1 MCSQWLVL
9 NSAINSAQAESVLL
23 KLVSSNLSAPT
34 FMLDTKYSQYI
45 QHRIDQKTKPLGALG
60 LLENVAHQL
69 ALIQSQGKE
78 AAVEHIELNKPSIII
93 FAGDHGI
100 ADEGVSIAP
109 SAVTQQMVLNFLQGG
124 AAINCFCTVNDI
136 DITVVDTGILLPV
149 ETDNPMLISQR
160 LGTRTANFANEAAMS
175 SETVEQGIELGQL
188 LINKTISSG
197 SNLIMF
203 GEMGIGNTSSA
214 SAILS
219 ALANRSA
226 TECVGLGTGINS
238 EQLERKKAVVE
249 QGVARCKGLE
259 LKEVKEL
266 KDIKEVLA
274 QVGGYEIVQMVGG
287 FLGAYQTKTPVLV
300 DGFIVSVAAYVAT
313 LIEPNCRDYMIFAH
327 RSEESGHQIVL
338 ELLAAEPLLD
348 LGLRLGEGTGAALAM
363 PIIRAAAEFY
373 NNMASFES
381 AGVTV

>member
-1 MCSQWLVL
+1 
-9 NSAINSAQAESVLL
+9 
-23 KLVSSNLSAPT
+23 
-34 FMLDTKYSQYI
+34 MLDTQYSQYI
-45 QHRIDQKTKPLGALG
+45 QHRIDKKTKPHGALG
-60 LLENVAHQL
+60 LLEKVAHQL
-69 ALIQSQGKE
+69 ALIQSQGKQ
-78 AAVEHIELNKPSIII
+78 AAVEHIELNAPSIII

-109 SAVTQQMVLNFLQGG
+109 SAVTQQMVLNFLNGG
-124 AAINCFCTVNDI
+124 AAINCFCAVNHI

-149 ETDNPMLISQR
+149 ESDSPMLISQR
-160 LGTRTANFANEAAMS
+160 LGTRTNNFANEAAMS
-175 SETVEQGIELGQL
+175 LETVERGIDLGSELVSR
-188 LINKTISSG
+188 TISNG
-197 SNLIMF
+197 TNIIMF

-219 ALANRSA
+219 ALANRTA
-226 TECVGLGTGINS
+226 VECVGLGTGINN
-238 EQLERKKAVVE
+238 EQLARKVAVVE
-249 QGVARCKGLE
+249 QGVARCRGIDA
-259 LKEVKEL
+259 KEV

-274 QVGGYEIVQMVGG
+274 QVGGYEIVQMVGA
-287 FLGAYQTKTPVLV
+287 FLGAYQNRTPVLV
-300 DGFIVSVAAYVAT
+300 DGFIVSVAAYAAT

-327 RSEESGHQIVL
+327 RSEELGHKILL
-338 ELLAAEPLLD
+338 ELLRAEPLLD

>member
-1 MCSQWLVL
+1 
-9 NSAINSAQAESVLL
+9 
-23 KLVSSNLSAPT
+23 
-34 FMLDTKYSQYI
+34 MLDTKYSPYI

-60 LLENVAHQL
+60 LLEKVAHQL
-69 ALIQSQGKE
+69 ALIQSQGQGS
-78 AAVEHIELNKPSIII
+78 AVEHIKLHKPSIII

-109 SAVTQQMVLNFLQGG
+109 SAVTQQMVLNFLNGG
-124 AAINCFCTVNDI
+124 AAINCFCTVNNI

-149 ETDNPMLISQR
+149 ESDSPMLISQR
-160 LGTRTANFANEAAMS
+160 LGTRTNNFANEAAMS
-175 SETVEQGIELGQL
+175 LETVERGIELGTEL
-188 LINKTISSG
+188 VSRTISNG
-197 SNLIMF
+197 TNIIMF

-219 ALANRSA
+219 ALANRTA
-226 TECVGLGTGINS
+226 VECVGLGTGINND
-238 EQLERKKAVVE
+238 QLARKVAVVE

-259 LKEVKEL
+259 LK
-266 KDIKEVLA
+266 DTKEVLA
-274 QVGGYEIVQMVGG
+274 QVGGYEIVQMVGA
-287 FLGAYQTKTPVLV
+287 FLGAYQNRTPVLV

-327 RSEESGHQIVL
+327 RSEESGHKILL
-338 ELLAAEPLLD
+338 ELLDAEPLLD
-348 LGLRLGEGTGAALAM
+348 LGLRLGEGTGAALVM

-381 AGVTV
+381 AGVTVE

>member
-1 MCSQWLVL
+1 
-9 NSAINSAQAESVLL
+9 
-23 KLVSSNLSAPT
+23 
-34 FMLDTKYSQYI
+34 MLDTQYSQYI

-60 LLENVAHQL
+60 LLEKVAHQL

-109 SAVTQQMVLNFLQGG
+109 SAVTQQMVLNFLSGG
-124 AAINCFCTVNDI
+124 AAINCFCAVNNI

-149 ETDNPMLISQR
+149 ESDSDMLSSQR
-160 LGTRTANFANEAAMS
+160 LGTRTNNFANEAAMS
-175 SETVEQGIELGQL
+175 LETVERGIELGTEL
-188 LINKTISSG
+188 VSRTISNG
-197 SNLIMF
+197 TNIIMF

-219 ALANRSA
+219 ALANRA
-226 TECVGLGTGINS
+226 AAECVGLGTGINN
-238 EQLERKKAVVE
+238 EQLARKVAVVE

-259 LKEVKEL
+259 LKELTDL

-287 FLGAYQTKTPVLV
+287 FLGAYQNRTPILV

-313 LIEPNCRDYMIFAH
+313 LIEPSCRDYMIFAH
-327 RSEESGHQIVL
+327 RSEESGHKILL
-338 ELLAAEPLLD
+338 ELLDAEPLLD

>member
-1 MCSQWLVL
+1 
-9 NSAINSAQAESVLL
+9 
-23 KLVSSNLSAPT
+23 
-34 FMLDTKYSQYI
+34 MLDTQYSQYI

-60 LLENVAHQL
+60 LLEKVAHQL

-78 AAVEHIELNKPSIII
+78 AAVEHIELNKPRIII

-109 SAVTQQMVLNFLQGG
+109 SAVTQQMVLNFLSGG
-124 AAINCFCTVNDI
+124 AAINCFCTVNNI

-149 ETDNPMLISQR
+149 ESDSDMLISQR
-160 LGTRTANFANEAAMS
+160 LGTRTNNFANEAAMS
-175 SETVEQGIELGQL
+175 LETVERGIELGTEL
-188 LINKTISSG
+188 VSRTISNG
-197 SNLIMF
+197 TNIIMF

-219 ALANRSA
+219 ALANRA
-226 TECVGLGTGINS
+226 AAECVGLGTGINN
-238 EQLERKKAVVE
+238 EQLERKVAVVE
-249 QGVARCKGLE
+249 QGVARCKDLD
-259 LKEVKEL
+259 LKEI

-287 FLGAYQTKTPVLV
+287 FLGAYQNRTPILV

-313 LIEPNCRDYMIFAH
+313 LIEPSCRDYMIFAH
-327 RSEESGHQIVL
+327 RSEESGHKILL
-338 ELLAAEPLLD
+338 ELLDAEPLLD

>member
-1 MCSQWLVL
+1 ML
-9 NSAINSAQAESVLL
+9 N
-23 KLVSSNLSAPT
+23 
-34 FMLDTKYSQYI
+34 TKYSQFI

-60 LLENVAHQL
+60 LLEKVAHQL
-69 ALIQSQGKE
+69 ALIQSQGQE
-78 AAVEHIELNKPSIII
+78 SAVEHIELNKPSIII

-109 SAVTQQMVLNFLQGG
+109 SAVTQQMVLNFLSGG
-124 AAINCFCTVNDI
+124 AAINCFCAVNNI

-149 ETDNPMLISQR
+149 ESESPMLISQR
-160 LGTRTANFANEAAMS
+160 LGTRTNNFANEAAMS
-175 SETVEQGIELGQL
+175 LETVERGIELGAQL
-188 LINKTISSG
+188 VSKTILNG
-197 SNLIMF
+197 SNIIMF

-226 TECVGLGTGINS
+226 VECVGLGTGINN
-238 EQLERKKAVVE
+238 EQLARKVAVVE
-249 QGVARCKGLE
+249 QGVARCKGLG
-259 LKEVKEL
+259 LTEVKEL
-266 KDIKEVLA
+266 TDLKDTKEVLA

-287 FLGAYQTKTPVLV
+287 FLGAYQNRTPVLV
-300 DGFIVSVAAYVAT
+300 DGFIVSAAAYVAT

-327 RSEESGHQIVL
+327 RSEESGHKILL
-338 ELLAAEPLLD
+338 ELLDAEPLLD

-363 PIIRAAAEFY
+363 PIIRAAVEFY

>member
-1 MCSQWLVL
+1 
-9 NSAINSAQAESVLL
+9 
-23 KLVSSNLSAPT
+23 
-34 FMLDTKYSQYI
+34 MLDTQYSQSI

-60 LLENVAHQL
+60 LLEKVVHQL

-78 AAVEHIELNKPSIII
+78 AAVEHIDLNKPSIII

-109 SAVTQQMVLNFLQGG
+109 SAVTQQMVLNFLSGG
-124 AAINCFCTVNDI
+124 AAINCFCAVNNV

-149 ETDNPMLISQR
+149 ESDSPMLISQR
-160 LGTRTANFANEAAMS
+160 LGTRTNNFANEAAMS
-175 SETVEQGIELGQL
+175 LETVERGIELGTEL
-188 LINKTISSG
+188 VSRTISNG
-197 SNLIMF
+197 TNIIMF

-219 ALANRSA
+219 ALANRTA
-226 TECVGLGTGINS
+226 VECVGLGTGINN
-238 EQLERKKAVVE
+238 EQLARKVAVVE
-249 QGVARCKGLE
+249 QGVARCKGIDA
-259 LKEVKEL
+259 KEV

-274 QVGGYEIVQMVGG
+274 QVGGYEIVQMVGA
-287 FLGAYQTKTPVLV
+287 FLGAYQNKTPVLV

-313 LIEPNCRDYMIFAH
+313 LIEPNCHDYMIFAH
-327 RSEESGHQIVL
+327 RSEESGHKILL
-338 ELLAAEPLLD
+338 ELLDAEPLLD

>member
-1 MCSQWLVL
+1 
-9 NSAINSAQAESVLL
+9 
-23 KLVSSNLSAPT
+23 
-34 FMLDTKYSQYI
+34 MLDTQYSQYI

-60 LLENVAHQL
+60 LLEKVAHQL

-109 SAVTQQMVLNFLQGG
+109 SAVTQQMVLNFLSGG
-124 AAINCFCTVNDI
+124 AAINCFCAVNNI

-149 ETDNPMLISQR
+149 ESNSDMLISQR
-160 LGTRTANFANEAAMS
+160 LGTRTNNFANEAAMS
-175 SETVEQGIELGQL
+175 LETVERGIELGTEL
-188 LINKTISSG
+188 VSRTISNG
-197 SNLIMF
+197 TNIIMF

-219 ALANRSA
+219 ALANRTA
-226 TECVGLGTGINS
+226 VECVGLGTGINN
-238 EQLERKKAVVE
+238 EQLARKVAVVE
-249 QGVARCKGLE
+249 QGVARCKGLD
-259 LKEVKEL
+259 LKEV
-266 KDIKEVLA
+266 KDIKEVPA

-287 FLGAYQTKTPVLV
+287 FLGAYQNRTPILV

-327 RSEESGHQIVL
+327 RSEESGHKIL
-338 ELLAAEPLLD
+338 IELLDAEPLLD

>member
-1 MCSQWLVL
+1 
-9 NSAINSAQAESVLL
+9 
-23 KLVSSNLSAPT
+23 
-34 FMLDTKYSQYI
+34 MLDTQYSQYI

-60 LLENVAHQL
+60 LLEKVAHQL

-109 SAVTQQMVLNFLQGG
+109 SAVTQQMVFNFLSGG
-124 AAINCFCTVNDI
+124 AAINCFCAVNNI

-149 ETDNPMLISQR
+149 ESDSDMLISQR
-160 LGTRTANFANEAAMS
+160 LGTRTNNFANEAAMS
-175 SETVEQGIELGQL
+175 LETVERGIELGTEL
-188 LINKTISSG
+188 VSRTISNG
-197 SNLIMF
+197 TNIIMF

-219 ALANRSA
+219 ALSNRSA
-226 TECVGLGTGINS
+226 DECVGLGTGINN
-238 EQLERKKAVVE
+238 EQLARKVAVVE
-249 QGVARCKGLE
+249 QGVARCKGLD
-259 LKEVKEL
+259 LKEV

-287 FLGAYQTKTPVLV
+287 FLGAYQNRTPILV

-327 RSEESGHQIVL
+327 RSEESGHKILL
-338 ELLAAEPLLD
+338 ELLDAEPLLD

>member
-1 MCSQWLVL
+1 
-9 NSAINSAQAESVLL
+9 
-23 KLVSSNLSAPT
+23 
-34 FMLDTKYSQYI
+34 MLDTQYSQYI

-60 LLENVAHQL
+60 LLEKVAHQL

-109 SAVTQQMVLNFLQGG
+109 SAVTQQMVLNFLSGG
-124 AAINCFCTVNDI
+124 AAINCFCAVNNI

-149 ETDNPMLISQR
+149 ESDSDMLISQR
-160 LGTRTANFANEAAMS
+160 LGTRTNNFANEAAMS
-175 SETVEQGIELGQL
+175 LETVERGIELGTEL
-188 LINKTISSG
+188 VSRTISNG
-197 SNLIMF
+197 TNIIMF

-219 ALANRSA
+219 ALSNRA
-226 TECVGLGTGINS
+226 AAECVGLGTGINN
-238 EQLERKKAVVE
+238 EQLARKVAVVE

-259 LKEVKEL
+259 LKDVKELTDL

-287 FLGAYQTKTPVLV
+287 FLGAYQNRTPILV

-313 LIEPNCRDYMIFAH
+313 LIEPSCRDYMIFAH
-327 RSEESGHQIVL
+327 RSEESGHKILL
-338 ELLAAEPLLD
+338 ELLDAEPLLD

>member
-1 MCSQWLVL
+1 
-9 NSAINSAQAESVLL
+9 
-23 KLVSSNLSAPT
+23 
-34 FMLDTKYSQYI
+34 MLDTQYSQYI

-60 LLENVAHQL
+60 LLEKVAHQL
-69 ALIQSQGKE
+69 ALIQSQGKD

-100 ADEGVSIAP
+100 ADESVSIAP
-109 SAVTQQMVLNFLQGG
+109 SAVTQQMVLNFLSGG
-124 AAINCFCTVNDI
+124 AAINCFCAVNNI
-136 DITVVDTGILLPV
+136 DITVVDTGILLPI
-149 ETDNPMLISQR
+149 ESDNPMLISRR
-160 LGTRTANFANEAAMS
+160 LGTRTNNFANEAAMS
-175 SETVEQGIELGQL
+175 LETVERGIELGTEL
-188 LINKTISSG
+188 VSRTISNG
-197 SNLIMF
+197 TNIIMF

-219 ALANRSA
+219 ALANRTA
-226 TECVGLGTGINS
+226 VECVGLGTGINN
-238 EQLERKKAVVE
+238 EQLARKVAVVE
-249 QGVARCKGLE
+249 QGVARCKGLD
-259 LKEVKEL
+259 LKEVKDT
-266 KDIKEVLA
+266 KKVLA
-274 QVGGYEIVQMVGG
+274 QVGGYEIVQMVGA
-287 FLGAYQTKTPVLV
+287 FLGAYQNKTPVLV

-327 RSEESGHQIVL
+327 RSEESGHKILL
-338 ELLAAEPLLD
+338 ELLDAEPLLD

>member
-1 MCSQWLVL
+1 
-9 NSAINSAQAESVLL
+9 
-23 KLVSSNLSAPT
+23 
-34 FMLDTKYSQYI
+34 MLDTQYSQYI

-60 LLENVAHQL
+60 LLEKVAHQL

-109 SAVTQQMVLNFLQGG
+109 SAVTQQMVLNFLSGG
-124 AAINCFCTVNDI
+124 AAINCFCAVNNI

-149 ETDNPMLISQR
+149 ESDSDMLISQR
-160 LGTRTANFANEAAMS
+160 LGTRTNNFANEAAMS
-175 SETVEQGIELGQL
+175 LETVERGIELGTEL
-188 LINKTISSG
+188 VSRTISNG
-197 SNLIMF
+197 TNIIMF

-219 ALANRSA
+219 ALANRA
-226 TECVGLGTGINS
+226 AAECVGLGTGINN
-238 EQLERKKAVVE
+238 EQLARKVAVVE
-249 QGVARCKGLE
+249 QGVARCKGLDAN
-259 LKEVKEL
+259 EV

-274 QVGGYEIVQMVGG
+274 QVGGYEIVQMVGA
-287 FLGAYQTKTPVLV
+287 FLGAYQNKTPVLV

-313 LIEPNCRDYMIFAH
+313 LIEPSCRDYMIFAH
-327 RSEESGHQIVL
+327 RSEESGHKILL
-338 ELLAAEPLLD
+338 ELLDAEPLLD

>member
-1 MCSQWLVL
+1 
-9 NSAINSAQAESVLL
+9 
-23 KLVSSNLSAPT
+23 
-34 FMLDTKYSQYI
+34 MLDTQYSQYI

-60 LLENVAHQL
+60 LLEKVAHQL

-78 AAVEHIELNKPSIII
+78 AAVEHIELNKPRIII

-109 SAVTQQMVLNFLQGG
+109 SAVTQQMVFNFLSGG
-124 AAINCFCTVNDI
+124 AAINCFCAVNNI

-149 ETDNPMLISQR
+149 ESDSDMLISQR
-160 LGTRTANFANEAAMS
+160 LGTRTNNFANEAAMS
-175 SETVEQGIELGQL
+175 LETVERGIELGTEL
-188 LINKTISSG
+188 VSRTISNG
-197 SNLIMF
+197 TNIIMF

-219 ALANRSA
+219 ALANRA
-226 TECVGLGTGINS
+226 AAECVGLGTGINN
-238 EQLERKKAVVE
+238 EQLARKVAVVE
-249 QGVARCKGLE
+249 QGVARCKGIE
-259 LKEVKEL
+259 LKQL
-266 KDIKEVLA
+266 TDITDITDIKDIKEVLA

-287 FLGAYQTKTPVLV
+287 FLGAYQNRTPILV

-327 RSEESGHQIVL
+327 RSEESGHKILL
-338 ELLAAEPLLD
+338 ELLDAEPLLD

>member
-1 MCSQWLVL
+1 ML
-9 NSAINSAQAESVLL
+9 N
-23 KLVSSNLSAPT
+23 
-34 FMLDTKYSQYI
+34 TKYSQFI

-60 LLENVAHQL
+60 LLEKVAHQL
-69 ALIQSQGKE
+69 ALIQSQGQE
-78 AAVEHIELNKPSIII
+78 SAVEHIELNKPSIII

-109 SAVTQQMVLNFLQGG
+109 SAVTQQMVLNFLSGG
-124 AAINCFCTVNDI
+124 AAINCFCAVNNI

-149 ETDNPMLISQR
+149 ESESPMLISQR
-160 LGTRTANFANEAAMS
+160 LGTRTNNFANEAAMS
-175 SETVEQGIELGQL
+175 LETVERGIELGAQL
-188 LINKTISSG
+188 VSKTILNG
-197 SNLIMF
+197 SNIIMF

-226 TECVGLGTGINS
+226 VECVGLGTGINN
-238 EQLERKKAVVE
+238 EQLARKVAVVE
-249 QGVARCKGLE
+249 QGVARCKGLG
-259 LKEVKEL
+259 LTEVKEL
-266 KDIKEVLA
+266 TDLKDTKEVLA

-287 FLGAYQTKTPVLV
+287 FLGAYQNRTPVLV
-300 DGFIVSVAAYVAT
+300 DGFIVSAAAYVAT

-327 RSEESGHQIVL
+327 RSEESGHKILL
-338 ELLAAEPLLD
+338 ELLDAEPLLD
-348 LGLRLGEGTGAALAM
+348 LGLRLGEGTGAALVM
-363 PIIRAAAEFY
+363 PIIRAAVEFY

>member
-1 MCSQWLVL
+1 
-9 NSAINSAQAESVLL
+9 
-23 KLVSSNLSAPT
+23 
-34 FMLDTKYSQYI
+34 MLDTQYSQYI

-60 LLENVAHQL
+60 LLEKVAHQL

-78 AAVEHIELNKPSIII
+78 AAVEHIELNKPRIII

-109 SAVTQQMVLNFLQGG
+109 SAVTQQMVFNFLSGG
-124 AAINCFCTVNDI
+124 AAINCFCAVNNI

-149 ETDNPMLISQR
+149 ESDSDMLISQR
-160 LGTRTANFANEAAMS
+160 LGTRTNNFANEAAMS
-175 SETVEQGIELGQL
+175 LETVERGIELGTEL
-188 LINKTISSG
+188 VSRTISNG
-197 SNLIMF
+197 TNIIMF

-226 TECVGLGTGINS
+226 DECVGLGTGINN
-238 EQLERKKAVVE
+238 EQLARKVAVVE
-249 QGVARCKGLE
+249 QGVARCKGIE
-259 LKEVKEL
+259 LKQLTDIKDI

-287 FLGAYQTKTPVLV
+287 FLGAYQNRTPILV

-313 LIEPNCRDYMIFAH
+313 LIEPSCRDYMIFAH
-327 RSEESGHQIVL
+327 RSEESGHKILL
-338 ELLAAEPLLD
+338 ELLDAEPLLD

>member
-1 MCSQWLVL
+1 
-9 NSAINSAQAESVLL
+9 
-23 KLVSSNLSAPT
+23 
-34 FMLDTKYSQYI
+34 MLDTQYSQYI

-60 LLENVAHQL
+60 LLEKVAHQL

-78 AAVEHIELNKPSIII
+78 TAVEHIELNKPRIII

-109 SAVTQQMVLNFLQGG
+109 SAVTQQMVLNFLSGG
-124 AAINCFCTVNDI
+124 AAINCFCAVNNVE
-136 DITVVDTGILLPV
+136 ITVVDTGILLPV
-149 ETDNPMLISQR
+149 ESDSDMLISQR
-160 LGTRTANFANEAAMS
+160 LGTRTNNFANEAAMS
-175 SETVEQGIELGQL
+175 LETVERGIELGTEL
-188 LINKTISSG
+188 VSRTISNG
-197 SNLIMF
+197 TNIIMF

-219 ALANRSA
+219 ALANRTA
-226 TECVGLGTGINS
+226 DECVGLGTGINN
-238 EQLERKKAVVE
+238 EQLARKVAVIK
-249 QGVARCKGLE
+249 QGVARCINP
-259 LKEVKEL
+259 
-266 KDIKEVLA
+266 DAKEVLS

-287 FLGAYQTKTPVLV
+287 FLGAYENRTPVLV

-313 LIEPNCRDYMIFAH
+313 LIEPSCRDYMIFAH
-327 RSEESGHQIVL
+327 RSEESGHKILL
-338 ELLAAEPLLD
+338 ELLDAEPLLD

-373 NNMASFES
+373 NNMASFAS

>member
-1 MCSQWLVL
+1 ML
-9 NSAINSAQAESVLL
+9 N
-23 KLVSSNLSAPT
+23 
-34 FMLDTKYSQYI
+34 TKYSQFI

-60 LLENVAHQL
+60 LLEKVAHQL
-69 ALIQSQGKE
+69 ALIQSQGQE
-78 AAVEHIELNKPSIII
+78 SAVEHIELNKPSIII

-109 SAVTQQMVLNFLQGG
+109 SAVTQQMVLNFLSGG
-124 AAINCFCTVNDI
+124 AAINCFCAVNNI

-149 ETDNPMLISQR
+149 ESESPMLISQR
-160 LGTRTANFANEAAMS
+160 LGTRTNNFANEAAMS
-175 SETVEQGIELGQL
+175 LETVERGIELGAQL
-188 LINKTISSG
+188 VSKTILNG
-197 SNLIMF
+197 SNIIMF

-226 TECVGLGTGINS
+226 VECVGLGTGINN
-238 EQLERKKAVVE
+238 EQLARKVAVVE
-249 QGVARCKGLE
+249 QGVAHCKGLG
-259 LKEVKEL
+259 LTEVKEL
-266 KDIKEVLA
+266 TDLKDTKEVLA

-287 FLGAYQTKTPVLV
+287 FLGAYQNRTPVLV
-300 DGFIVSVAAYVAT
+300 DGFIVSAAAYVAT

-327 RSEESGHQIVL
+327 RSEESGHKILL
-338 ELLAAEPLLD
+338 ELLDAEPLLD

-363 PIIRAAAEFY
+363 PIIRAAVEFY

>member
-1 MCSQWLVL
+1 
-9 NSAINSAQAESVLL
+9 
-23 KLVSSNLSAPT
+23 
-34 FMLDTKYSQYI
+34 MLDTQYSQYI

-60 LLENVAHQL
+60 LLEKVAHQL

-109 SAVTQQMVLNFLQGG
+109 SAVTQQMVLNFLSDG
-124 AAINCFCTVNDI
+124 AAINCFCAVNNI

-149 ETDNPMLISQR
+149 ESDSDMLISQR
-160 LGTRTANFANEAAMS
+160 LGTRTNNFANEAAMS
-175 SETVEQGIELGQL
+175 LETVERGIELGTDL
-188 LINKTISSG
+188 VSRTISNG
-197 SNLIMF
+197 TNIIMF

-219 ALANRSA
+219 ALANRA
-226 TECVGLGTGINS
+226 AAECVGLGTGINN
-238 EQLERKKAVVE
+238 EQLARKVAVVE
-249 QGVARCKGLE
+249 QGVARCKGLDAN
-259 LKEVKEL
+259 EV

-274 QVGGYEIVQMVGG
+274 QVGGYEIVQMVGA
-287 FLGAYQTKTPVLV
+287 FLGAYQNKTPVLV

-313 LIEPNCRDYMIFAH
+313 LIEPSCRDYMIFAH
-327 RSEESGHQIVL
+327 RSEESGHKILL
-338 ELLAAEPLLD
+338 ELLDAEPLLD

>member
-1 MCSQWLVL
+1 
-9 NSAINSAQAESVLL
+9 
-23 KLVSSNLSAPT
+23 
-34 FMLDTKYSQYI
+34 MLDTQYSQYI

-60 LLENVAHQL
+60 LLEKVAHQL

-78 AAVEHIELNKPSIII
+78 TAVEHIELNKPRVII

-109 SAVTQQMVLNFLQGG
+109 SAVTQQMVLNFLSGG
-124 AAINCFCTVNDI
+124 AAINCFCAVNDI

-149 ETDNPMLISQR
+149 ESDSDMLISQR
-160 LGTRTANFANEAAMS
+160 LGTRTNNFANEAAMS
-175 SETVEQGIELGQL
+175 LETVERGIELGTEL
-188 LINKTISSG
+188 VSRTISNG
-197 SNLIMF
+197 TNIIMF

-219 ALANRSA
+219 ALSNRSA
-226 TECVGLGTGINS
+226 DECVGLGTGINN
-238 EQLERKKAVVE
+238 EQLARKVAVVE

-259 LKEVKEL
+259 LKELTDHKG
-266 KDIKEVLA
+266 IKEVLA

-287 FLGAYQTKTPVLV
+287 FLGAYQNRTPVLV

-327 RSEESGHQIVL
+327 RSEESGHKILL
-338 ELLAAEPLLD
+338 ELLDAEPLLD

-363 PIIRAAAEFY
+363 PIICAAAEFY

>member
-1 MCSQWLVL
+1 
-9 NSAINSAQAESVLL
+9 
-23 KLVSSNLSAPT
+23 
-34 FMLDTKYSQYI
+34 MLDTQYSQYI

-60 LLENVAHQL
+60 LLEKVAHQL

-78 AAVEHIELNKPSIII
+78 TAVEHIELNKPSIII

-109 SAVTQQMVLNFLQGG
+109 SAVTQQMVLNFLSGG
-124 AAINCFCTVNDI
+124 AAINCFCAVNNI
-136 DITVVDTGILLPV
+136 EITVVDTGILLPV
-149 ETDNPMLISQR
+149 ESDSDMLISQR
-160 LGTRTANFANEAAMS
+160 LGTRTNNFANEAAMS
-175 SETVEQGIELGQL
+175 LETVERGIELGTEL
-188 LINKTISSG
+188 VARTISNG
-197 SNLIMF
+197 TNIIMF

-219 ALANRSA
+219 ALANRA
-226 TECVGLGTGINS
+226 AAECVGLGTGINN
-238 EQLERKKAVVE
+238 EQLARKVAVVE

-259 LKEVKEL
+259 LKEVKG
-266 KDIKEVLA
+266 IKEVLA

-287 FLGAYQTKTPVLV
+287 FLGAYQNRTPVLV

-313 LIEPNCRDYMIFAH
+313 LIEPSCRDYMIFAH
-327 RSEESGHQIVL
+327 RSEESGHKILL
-338 ELLAAEPLLD
+338 ELLDAEPLLD

-363 PIIRAAAEFY
+363 PIIRTAAEFY

>member
-1 MCSQWLVL
+1 
-9 NSAINSAQAESVLL
+9 
-23 KLVSSNLSAPT
+23 
-34 FMLDTKYSQYI
+34 MLDTQYSQFI

-60 LLENVAHQL
+60 LLEKVAHQL

-78 AAVEHIELNKPSIII
+78 AAVEQIELNKPSIII

-109 SAVTQQMVLNFLQGG
+109 SAVTQQMVLNFLSGG
-124 AAINCFCTVNDI
+124 AAINCFCAVNNV

-149 ETDNPMLISQR
+149 ESDSDMFISQR
-160 LGTRTANFANEAAMS
+160 LGPRTNNFANEAAMS
-175 SETVEQGIELGQL
+175 LQTVERGIELGTEL
-188 LINKTISSG
+188 VSRTISNG
-197 SNLIMF
+197 TNIIMF

-219 ALANRSA
+219 ALANRTA
-226 TECVGLGTGINS
+226 VECVGLGTGINN
-238 EQLERKKAVVE
+238 EQLARKVAVVE
-249 QGVARCKGLE
+249 QGVARCKGIDA
-259 LKEVKEL
+259 KEV

-274 QVGGYEIVQMVGG
+274 QVGGYEIVQMVGA
-287 FLGAYQTKTPVLV
+287 FLGAYQNRTPVLV

-313 LIEPNCRDYMIFAH
+313 LIEPSCRDYMIFAH
-327 RSEESGHQIVL
+327 RSEESGHKILL
-338 ELLAAEPLLD
+338 ELLDAEPLLD

>member
-1 MCSQWLVL
+1 
-9 NSAINSAQAESVLL
+9 
-23 KLVSSNLSAPT
+23 
-34 FMLDTKYSQYI
+34 MLDTQYSQYI

-60 LLENVAHQL
+60 LLEKVAHQL

-109 SAVTQQMVLNFLQGG
+109 SAVTQQMVLNFLSGG
-124 AAINCFCTVNDI
+124 AAINCFCAVNNI

-149 ETDNPMLISQR
+149 ESDSDMLISQR
-160 LGTRTANFANEAAMS
+160 LGTRTNNFANEAAMS
-175 SETVEQGIELGQL
+175 LETVERGIELGTEL
-188 LINKTISSG
+188 VSRTISNG
-197 SNLIMF
+197 TNIIMF

-219 ALANRSA
+219 ALANRA
-226 TECVGLGTGINS
+226 AAECVGLGTGINN
-238 EQLERKKAVVE
+238 EQLARKVAVVE

-259 LKEVKEL
+259 LTDL
-266 KDIKEVLA
+266 KDIKGLKEVLA

-287 FLGAYQTKTPVLV
+287 FLGAYQNRTPVLV

-313 LIEPNCRDYMIFAH
+313 LIEPSCRDYMIFAH
-327 RSEESGHQIVL
+327 RSEESGHKILL
-338 ELLAAEPLLD
+338 ELLDAEPLLD

>member
-1 MCSQWLVL
+1 
-9 NSAINSAQAESVLL
+9 
-23 KLVSSNLSAPT
+23 
-34 FMLDTKYSQYI
+34 MLDTQYSQYI

-60 LLENVAHQL
+60 LLEKVAHQL

-109 SAVTQQMVLNFLQGG
+109 SAVTQQMVLNFLSGG
-124 AAINCFCTVNDI
+124 AAINCFCAVNNI

-149 ETDNPMLISQR
+149 ESNSDMLISQR
-160 LGTRTANFANEAAMS
+160 LGTRTNNFANEAAMS
-175 SETVEQGIELGQL
+175 LETVERGIELGTEL
-188 LINKTISSG
+188 VSRTISNG
-197 SNLIMF
+197 TNIIMF

-219 ALANRSA
+219 ALANRA
-226 TECVGLGTGINS
+226 AAECVGLGTGINN
-238 EQLERKKAVVE
+238 EQLARKVAVVE
-249 QGVARCKGLE
+249 QGIARCKGLE

-287 FLGAYQTKTPVLV
+287 FLGAYQNRTPVLV

-313 LIEPNCRDYMIFAH
+313 LIEPSCRDYMIFAH
-327 RSEESGHQIVL
+327 RSEESGHKILL
-338 ELLAAEPLLD
+338 ELLDAEPLLD

>member
-1 MCSQWLVL
+1 
-9 NSAINSAQAESVLL
+9 
-23 KLVSSNLSAPT
+23 
-34 FMLDTKYSQYI
+34 MLDTQYSHYI

-60 LLENVAHQL
+60 LLEKVAHQL

-78 AAVEHIELNKPSIII
+78 AAIEHIELNKPSIII

-109 SAVTQQMVLNFLQGG
+109 SAVTQQMVLNFLSGG
-124 AAINCFCTVNDI
+124 AAINCFCAVNNI

-149 ETDNPMLISQR
+149 ESDSDMLIDQR
-160 LGTRTANFANEAAMS
+160 LGTRTNNFANEAAMS
-175 SETVEQGIELGQL
+175 LETVERGIELGSEL
-188 LINKTISSG
+188 VSRTISNG
-197 SNLIMF
+197 TNIIMF

-219 ALANRSA
+219 ALSNRSA
-226 TECVGLGTGINS
+226 DECVGLGTGINN
-238 EQLERKKAVVE
+238 EQIARKVAVVE
-249 QGVARCKGLE
+249 QGVARCKGLDP
-259 LKEVKEL
+259 KEVKEL
-266 KDIKEVLA
+266 TDLKDIKEALA

-287 FLGAYQTKTPVLV
+287 FLGAYQNRTPILV

-313 LIEPNCRDYMIFAH
+313 LIEPSCRDYMIFAH
-327 RSEESGHQIVL
+327 RSEESGHKILL
-338 ELLAAEPLLD
+338 ELLDAEPLLD